1 MPYPKRG
8 QRAATNKTKQLANQI
23 RKKGRSGAKG
33 SAPIGGGT
41 MGGAGGGGGG

>member
-1 MPYPKRG
+1 MPRPLPERG
-8 QRAATNKTKQLANQI
+8 QRAQTNKTSQQAAYI

-41 MGGAGGGGGG
+41 MGGAGGGG